1 RGIAFVLGFFFAII
15 VAGLV
20 ATGTLVLSSTRTRTE
35 VNFRLH
41 GQAAQFARAG
51 LTEALGWF
59 RRQTTQPVT
68 VFAPVLDTTV
78 TPPVLDTMD
87 PDVGIVREFEIAGV
101 IWGRYEVWKAW
112 AGDPDPERLAW
123 RQQVQVEDISAE
135 RGIAGAGNVWRVRSV
150 G

>member
-1 RGIAFVLGFFFAII
+1 GGGPGQDRRSVGNGDFMPHAPTSHSLRLPIHTAVDTSVPCTRVVDSREGRSAALAAPEARHALHAHERGIAFVLGFFFAII

-78 TPPVLDTMD
+78 T
-87 PDVGIVREFEIAGV
+87 
-101 IWGRYEVWKAW
+101 
-112 AGDPDPERLAW
+112 
-123 RQQVQVEDISAE
+123 
-135 RGIAGAGNVWRVRSV
+135 
-150 G
+150 